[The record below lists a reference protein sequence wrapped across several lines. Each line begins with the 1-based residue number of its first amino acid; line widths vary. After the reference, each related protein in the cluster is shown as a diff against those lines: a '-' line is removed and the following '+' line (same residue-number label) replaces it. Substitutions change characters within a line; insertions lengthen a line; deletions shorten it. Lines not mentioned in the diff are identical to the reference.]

1 VVGKDNLK
9 ANDDNSVEVEEEVD
23 DLRDQGFTRPRV
35 LVLCPFRGTALRI
48 VHRLIRLLGGSND
61 LEGRSSNSGGKAS
74 VAGLE
79 RLEEEFSKPEE
90 DEEDEDN
97 EGITFLFN

>member
-1 VVGKDNLK
+1 
-9 ANDDNSVEVEEEVD
+9 
-23 DLRDQGFTRPRV
+23 
-35 LVLCPFRGTALRI
+35 
-48 VHRLIRLLGGSND
+48 LGGSND
-61 LEGRSSNSGGKAS
+61 LEGHSSNSGGKVS